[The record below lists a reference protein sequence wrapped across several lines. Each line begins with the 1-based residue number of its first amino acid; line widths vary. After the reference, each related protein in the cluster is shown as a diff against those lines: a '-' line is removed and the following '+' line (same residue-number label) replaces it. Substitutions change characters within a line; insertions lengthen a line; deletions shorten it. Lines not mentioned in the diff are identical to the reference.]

1 MVFDY
6 TSYTF
11 EFLFYFWISSLSSF
25 SSFSSFNLLVF
36 LFSPANIACSSIP
49 LQVPAFAL
57 IRPALVA
64 SPSNTPIPPEF
75 DYLSVSV
82 WSLHLSWGKKKKDK
96 HRKRT
101 QSAYAR
107 PVSHQ
112 LSSRGALHA
121 SAGLQLASRLH
132 RVTTS
137 AVHPLFNIRKWLVQM
152 NRPILSAGTMTGTAT
167 APSSPISPSRI
178 PS

>member
-25 SSFSSFNLLVF
+25 SSFSSFDLLVF

-82 WSLHLSWGKKKKDK
+82 WSLHLSWGKKKKTNTEKEHNPLTRDQYRINYPLEE
-96 HRKRT
+96 HYMHPQVFNSPLDST
-101 QSAYAR
+101 ELQQAR
-107 PVSHQ
+107 
-112 LSSRGALHA
+112 
-121 SAGLQLASRLH
+121 
-132 RVTTS
+132 
-137 AVHPLFNIRKWLVQM
+137 FIRSLTYENGWSK
-152 NRPILSAGTMTGTAT
+152 
-167 APSSPISPSRI
+167 
-178 PS
+178 